1 MREASSTQTY
11 TVGNETIEF
20 TCFSSNDGITY
31 KNNPPLEMDQCP
43 MAGQKLLLA
52 LLVASLISYAIAAA
66 LKPPHAGNGG
76 GDYRT
81 FQAAGHA
88 NSSGAGTKG
97 GASALEDELSNSA
110 LQVLRQMEDI
120 EVRSGPAQLASVAEE
135 DEERGEEA
143 LGKGS
148 KSRPAKASTHS
159 AGRHRSSAHRSGHR
173 GGSMRGGMGSSYA
186 PRTSISLV
194 NKTLSMTAQSRTSSY
209 AEPHLDTKASSVAF
223 SFYDGGDSDDDDD
236 GDAPIPAPPSAGT
249 GPAVPSKDAK
259 RGMTYEAA
267 RAALEFAVLLGVCVV
282 GEHRMPSGRLPAG
295 TTLDSENPD
304 LWAFIMALLFLVSLL
319 NVEVLEEGTE
329 VFLSRAQANEWK
341 GWMQV
346 AFVAYRRGVRRCAGA
361 SAAGRRGGRQRG
373 GPSRIVA
380 VLGTITRT
388 TTTSTYPSAG
398 PCLRTCGSQGLET
411 VFTFGAPRTSRRS
424 ASRSSSGV

>member
-1 MREASSTQTY
+1 
-11 TVGNETIEF
+11 
-20 TCFSSNDGITY
+20 
-31 KNNPPLEMDQCP
+31 

-143 LGKGS
+143 LGKG
-148 KSRPAKASTHS
+148 K
-159 AGRHRSSAHRSGHR
+159 
-173 GGSMRGGMGSSYA
+173 
-186 PRTSISLV
+186 
-194 NKTLSMTAQSRTSSY
+194 
-209 AEPHLDTKASSVAF
+209 
-223 SFYDGGDSDDDDD
+223 
-236 GDAPIPAPPSAGT
+236 
-249 GPAVPSKDAK
+249 
-259 RGMTYEAA
+259 
-267 RAALEFAVLLGVCVV
+267 
-282 GEHRMPSGRLPAG
+282 
-295 TTLDSENPD
+295 NPD

-361 SAAGRRGGRQRG
+361 SAAGRRGT
-373 GPSRIVA
+373 PWIEYYFVA
-380 VLGTITRT
+380 LATVHFVLIWVSLAIARVIGTLVGWEKPDKKEHREACYAEKALGCALMIGLCCIIWLDPHNDGKGV
-388 TTTSTYPSAG
+388 YDVL
-398 PCLRTCGSQGLET
+398 LRPWLLDIDGEH
-411 VFTFGAPRTSRRS
+411 
-424 ASRSSSGV
+424 

>member
-1 MREASSTQTY
+1 
-11 TVGNETIEF
+11 
-20 TCFSSNDGITY
+20 
-31 KNNPPLEMDQCP
+31 
-43 MAGQKLLLA
+43 
-52 LLVASLISYAIAAA
+52 
-66 LKPPHAGNGG
+66 
-76 GDYRT
+76 
-81 FQAAGHA
+81 
-88 NSSGAGTKG
+88 
-97 GASALEDELSNSA
+97 
-110 LQVLRQMEDI
+110 MEDI

-398 PCLRTCGSQGLET
+398 PCLRTCGSQGLGT